1 MADINYHKE
10 LVSTLGT
17 IKDVVVDPSY
27 IEMDYSD
34 EVLAKCKNLN
44 IETERIQS
52 RLRLLTN
59 SIQTKVFESVETFL
73 KTKEI
78 TNQSNYLIFNNS
90 NIVSYIN
97 GTTFFDYQPK
107 PDYFLIKNTKTF
119 LEFQSFLKEQEKEID
134 GTFHFVDSYNKD
146 LRKII
151 FVSLSEKGRLNITY
165 ELASP
170 LFDETQDFCRGF
182 ERYKACFGEE
192 NSSLAKF
199 LKSATINLV
208 SNFPTES
215 RFKQYFENLNEIVD
229 KARINFEVY
238 LNELSIDKI
247 KKDYDDVK
255 SKYFNGLSDILS
267 KLSQNIIALPIGIAA
282 VLFAIEK
289 IKNETSFLYLLIAA
303 ILITSIYVS
312 LLLRVHFKDL
322 IYIQKVFNYDYKLL
336 IENNFFK
343 KYPQESTLFSEIK
356 ERINDRVKFLKLIIE
371 SYFWVMNLANLFIIG
386 LLFSYLKIRETGIMV
401 IVIAVLII
409 LTIARNYIL
418 DKTDAEEKNGV

>member
-10 LVSTLGT
+10 LVLTLGPV
-17 IKDVVVDPSY
+17 KDVIVDNSF
-27 IEMDYSD
+27 IEVNYTH
-34 EVLAKCKNLN
+34 EVLIKCNSLD
-44 IETERIQS
+44 IETEIIHNK
-52 RLRLLTN
+52 LRLFTN
-59 SIQTKVFESVETFL
+59 SIQTVVFNSVETFL

-78 TNQSNYLIFNNS
+78 NNRSNFLIYNNS
-90 NIVSYIN
+90 YVVSYIN
-97 GTTFFDYQPK
+97 EITFLNYQPK
-107 PDYFLIKNTKTF
+107 SDYYLIKNTKSF

-151 FVSLSEKGRLNITY
+151 FVSLSEKGRLSISY

-170 LFDETQDFCRGF
+170 HFDETQDFSRGF
-182 ERYKACFGEE
+182 ERYKSCFGEE

-199 LKSATINLV
+199 LKSATINFV
-208 SNFPTES
+208 SNFPIET

-238 LNELSIDKI
+238 LNDLSIDKI

-282 VLFAIEK
+282 ILFAIEK
-289 IKNETSFLYLLIAA
+289 IKNEASFLFLLIVA
-303 ILITSIYVS
+303 ILITSSYIS

-322 IYIQKVFNYDYKLL
+322 IYIQKVFNYDYELL

-343 KYPQESTLFSEIK
+343 KYPQESALFSEIK
-356 ERINDRVKFLKLIIE
+356 ERINDRVIFLKLIIE
-371 SYFWVMNLANLFIIG
+371 SYFWVMNLSNMFIVG
-386 LLFSYLKIRETGIMV
+386 RLLSYLKFGETGI
-401 IVIAVLII
+401 IIILII
-409 LTIARNYIL
+409 FLIIIALGRNNIL
-418 DKTDAEEKNGV
+418 DETNQLNQD

>member
-10 LVSTLGT
+10 LALTLGSV
-17 IKDVVVDPSY
+17 KDAVVDTSF
-27 IEMDYSD
+27 IEVNYTD
-34 EVLAKCKNLN
+34 EVLAKCKSLN
-44 IETERIQS
+44 IETEKIQTK
-52 RLRLLTN
+52 LRLLTN
-59 SIQTKVFESVETFL
+59 SIQTKVFDSVETFL

-78 TNQSNYLIFNNS
+78 NNQSNFLIFNNA

-97 GTTFFDYQPK
+97 EATFLDFQTKSDY
-107 PDYFLIKNTKTF
+107 YLIKNTKTF

-151 FVSLSEKGRLNITY
+151 FVSLSEKGRLNISY

-170 LFDETQDFCRGF
+170 HFDESQDFCRGF

-208 SNFPTES
+208 SNYPIES

-282 VLFAIEK
+282 ILFAIEK
-289 IKNETSFLYLLIAA
+289 IKNEPSFLYLLIIA

-322 IYIQKVFNYDYKLL
+322 IYIQKVFNYDYGLL

-356 ERINDRVKFLKLIIE
+356 ERINDRVKFLKLVIE
-371 SYFWVMNLANLFIIG
+371 SYFWVMNLANLFIVG
-386 LLFSYLKIRETGIMV
+386 LLFSYLKVRETGIV
-401 IVIAVLII
+401 IIVIANLI
-409 LTIARNYIL
+409 LLAVARNYIL
-418 DKTDAEEKNGV
+418 DKTDQEEKNGV

>member
-10 LVSTLGT
+10 LVSTLGAV
-17 IKDVVVDPSY
+17 KDAVVDASF
-27 IEMDYSD
+27 IEVNYTD
-34 EVLAKCKNLN
+34 EVLAKCKSLN
-44 IETERIQS
+44 IETEKIQTK
-52 RLRLLTN
+52 LRLLTN
-59 SIQTKVFESVETFL
+59 SIQTKVFDSVDTFL

-78 TNQSNYLIFNNS
+78 NNQSNFLIYNNA

-97 GTTFFDYQPK
+97 ETTFLDFQTKSDY
-107 PDYFLIKNTKTF
+107 YLIKNTKTF

-151 FVSLSEKGRLNITY
+151 FVSLSEKGRLNISY
-165 ELASP
+165 ELSSP
-170 LFDETQDFCRGF
+170 HFDEYQDFCRGF

-208 SNFPTES
+208 SNYPIES

-282 VLFAIEK
+282 ILFAIEK
-289 IKNETSFLYLLIAA
+289 IKNEPSFLYLLIIA

-322 IYIQKVFNYDYKLL
+322 IYIQKVFNYDYGLL

-343 KYPQESTLFSEIK
+343 KYPEESKLFSEIK

-371 SYFWVMNLANLFIIG
+371 SYFWIMNLANLFIVG
-386 LLFSYLKIRETGIMV
+386 LLFSYLKVRETGIMI
-401 IVIAVLII
+401 IVIAILI
-409 LTIARNYIL
+409 LLAVTRNYIL
-418 DKTDAEEKNGV
+418 DKTDQEEKNGV